1 MESIYRQARKKLHG
15 CKDTRLKILRRN
27 KDAVDLE

>member
-15 CKDTRLKILRRN
+15 CQGPRLKILRRTEV
-27 KDAVDLE
+27 AVYLK

>member
-15 CKDTRLKILRRN
+15 CQGSRLKILRRTEV
-27 KDAVDLE
+27 AVYLK